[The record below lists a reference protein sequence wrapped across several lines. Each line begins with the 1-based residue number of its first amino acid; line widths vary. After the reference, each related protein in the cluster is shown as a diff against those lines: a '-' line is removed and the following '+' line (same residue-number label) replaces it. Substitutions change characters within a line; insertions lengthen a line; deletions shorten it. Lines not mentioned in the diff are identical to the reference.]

1 MRALTA
7 GAIAAGVVGL
17 GALVIIAGKTVPP
30 TSKTSAATAP
40 GQTAASQSL
49 PVAVAP
55 APSET
60 STARSVGSDLV
71 AEPDISHELL
81 VREKPREPLSTLG
94 QALPPP
100 EPEITLFYR
109 PVATGSASFDSMGYK
124 LAIAGTEGLDPDETC
139 TTGSIV
145 WPCGTRARTAVRMW
159 LRGRALT
166 CTPPPKNKD
175 VAAVVECSLGKQDV
189 GAWLVSNGWARAA
202 ADGPYAAAE
211 EKARKASMGIFGLPP
226 KALPTDQVESTLPS
240 PEPSQDAV
248 TPDPVN

>member
-17 GALVIIAGKTVPP
+17 GALVILAGKTVSP
-30 TSKTSAATAP
+30 
-40 GQTAASQSL
+40 
-49 PVAVAP
+49 PVAVSV
-55 APSET
+55 APSPTAAPQPSPAEMPPALSET
-60 STARSVGSDLV
+60 NMARSVGKELV
-71 AEPDISHELL
+71 AEPDTSHGAL
-81 VREKPREPLSTLG
+81 VREKPREPLSPLG

-124 LAIAGTEGLDPDETC
+124 LAIAGTEGVGPDENC
-139 TTGSIV
+139 TTGSIL

-175 VAAVVECSLGKQDV
+175 VAAVVKCSLGKQDV

-202 ADGPYAAAE
+202 ADGPYTEAE
-211 EKARKASMGIFGLPP
+211 AKARKAGMGIFGLPP
-226 KALPTDQVESTLPS
+226 KALPDDELEPALAS
-240 PEPSQDAV
+240 PEPSQDAAL
-248 TPDPVN
+248 PDTVN